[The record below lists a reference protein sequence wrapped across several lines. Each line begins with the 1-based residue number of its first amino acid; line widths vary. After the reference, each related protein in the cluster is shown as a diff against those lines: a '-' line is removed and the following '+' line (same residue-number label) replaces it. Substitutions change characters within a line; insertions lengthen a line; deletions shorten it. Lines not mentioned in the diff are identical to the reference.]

1 MNTFA
6 VPSSASAAK
15 NFKME
20 GIGARL
26 VGVIGGLRVWRYDEV
41 FKNAAGNKVSII
53 PANGVLMLSDEMQA
67 TLHRGI
73 VGDND
78 IDWFEGEFAADTW
91 YEKDP
96 STQWLRLRS
105 APLPICEQIDATCVA
120 TIA

>member
-1 MNTFA
+1 
-6 VPSSASAAK
+6 
-15 NFKME
+15 
-20 GIGARL
+20 
-26 VGVIGGLRVWRYDEV
+26 
-41 FKNAAGNKVSII
+41 
-53 PANGVLMLSDEMQA
+53 MLSDEMQA

-78 IDWFEGEFAADTW
+78 IGWFEGEFAADTW

-96 STQWLRLRS
+96 SVQWLRLRS